1 MYILNKK
8 VILLLQIFVLICSI
22 KSYLSSNCHTNFSFS
37 SLVYAWIFHPLLLLF
52 CKNRD
57 ECFCGNSLT
66 RRVIHDSEE
75 CTETCKGNSREGC
88 GGPWRVA
95 VYKNPSHKQ
104 SKYLELLLFFTDA
117 FENVSLLK
125 INQRSNIKTKEFI
138 SIKENPLFFLA
149 SCRYECS

>member
-1 MYILNKK
+1 MELLKCWKHFLHVIKFCVFFLGMQQTKHLNNFMSLLQMLLMPKNKCIFYKK
-8 VILLLQIFVLICSI
+8 KSTFLLQIFILICSI
-22 KSYLSSNCHTNFSFS
+22 KSYLSFKLPYQFSFTS
-37 SLVYAWIFHPLLLLF
+37 WVYAWIFHPLLLLF

-95 VYKNPSHKQ
+95 IYKNPSHKQ
-104 SKYLELLLFFTDA
+104 SKYLEL
-117 FENVSLLK
+117 
-125 INQRSNIKTKEFI
+125 
-138 SIKENPLFFLA
+138 
-149 SCRYECS
+149 

>member
-1 MYILNKK
+1 MLKTFSTCNKILCFFLGMQQTKHLNNFMSLLQMLLMPKNKCIFYK
-8 VILLLQIFVLICSI
+8 KKSTFLLQIFVLICSI
-22 KSYLSSNCHTNFSFS
+22 KSYLSFKLPYQFSFTS
-37 SLVYAWIFHPLLLLF
+37 WVYAWIFHPLLLLF

-95 VYKNPSHKQ
+95 IYKNPSHKQ
-104 SKYLELLLFFTDA
+104 SKYLEL
-117 FENVSLLK
+117 
-125 INQRSNIKTKEFI
+125 
-138 SIKENPLFFLA
+138 
-149 SCRYECS
+149 

>member
-1 MYILNKK
+1 MCLLQMLLMPKNKCIFYK
-8 VILLLQIFVLICSI
+8 KSTFLLQIFVLICSI
-22 KSYLSSNCHTNFSFS
+22 KSYLSFKLPYQFSFT

-95 VYKNPSHKQ
+95 IYKNPSHKQ
-104 SKYLELLLFFTDA
+104 SKYLELLLSFTDA
-117 FENVSLLK
+117 F
-125 INQRSNIKTKEFI
+125 
-138 SIKENPLFFLA
+138 
-149 SCRYECS
+149 